1 MTWFMGGGLSMVF
14 VLVFGLMAVA
24 LAAWFAGSPGT
35 GDVRSH
41 VALGVAVLAASLCGV
56 MTDLT
61 AVATQVPANPEWAQS
76 PDLAMILLVGLG
88 ESLAPG
94 VLGFALV
101 AVQALLVSFGLRRLP
116 AA

>member
-1 MTWFMGGGLSMVF
+1 MTWFMSGGIPMIF

-24 LAAWFAGSPGT
+24 GGFQFARAPGR
-35 GDVRSH
+35 GDVRPH
-41 VALGVAVLAASLCGV
+41 AALAFAVLCASVCGV
-56 MTDLT
+56 LTDLT
-61 AVATQVPANPEWAQS
+61 TVATQVPANPEWAES
-76 PDLAMILLVGLG
+76 PDLHLILLIGLG

-101 AVQALLVSFGLRRLP
+101 AVQALLVSFGLRR